1 MLFRHVNLHLQVTS
15 TEKDWEV
22 MQNRAL
28 AKLFHETHS
37 DERYEL
43 FTPKIY
49 EMIKEEQ
56 SYSCFVLRGE
66 LSKVKAKQV
75 ASTEALMNINL
86 F

>member
-1 MLFRHVNLHLQVTS
+1 MTS

-22 MQNRAL
+22 MQNTAL
-28 AKLFHETHS
+28 SKLLRDTHS

-66 LSKVKAKQV
+66 QSRVKAKQV